1 MVCVIKHGRLNR
13 QKGASSA
20 LGGQRILKLL
30 LSLLIFGQ
38 LFACVPTIVTYTQ
51 SPEVVGWVID
61 ETGNPVS
68 GARVTLRDE
77 EAIQYDITNEFGEFR
92 LEAVEE
98 TRSVILMAASSTRGM
113 LLTVDKD
120 GKKYSHTLALL
131 FSGRGYLAPNE
142 SVLVDPQGI
151 RSFDALKRSL

>member
-1 MVCVIKHGRLNR
+1 M
-13 QKGASSA
+13 
-20 LGGQRILKLL
+20 
-30 LSLLIFGQ
+30 
-38 LFACVPTIVTYTQ
+38 PTIVTYTQ